1 MPSLTGLFLKIAN
14 PTSGLLV
21 WNFRLKALAFKRVV
35 YLKKKLKMQYFLF
48 YSPSLTWRDMQ
59 HVIARSARSAPGGV
73 RLEGG
78 DWIINNASLAI
89 SKYYG
94 FGLIRDA
101 GKMVYL
107 AKHWNRVPQQLRCEI
122 KGQDENRFEFSALF

>member
-1 MPSLTGLFLKIAN
+1 
-14 PTSGLLV
+14 
-21 WNFRLKALAFKRVV
+21 
-35 YLKKKLKMQYFLF
+35 
-48 YSPSLTWRDMQ
+48 MQ

-78 DWIINNASLAI
+78 DWITNNASLAV

-94 FGLIRDA
+94 FGLMDA

-122 KGQDENRFEFSALF
+122 KGQDENRFEFSALFCLELSSVYLVNVVSVLCMCIVVDFL